1 MAETGSASRRS
12 KAKRPRAVAEPRAS
26 RRAVAAPEPRAGR
39 RAERRQAILA
49 AALREFSAR
58 GFAAA
63 RLDDV
68 ADAAG
73 IAKGTIYLY
82 FRDKEALFQDLIRS
96 EMSPVVATLETA
108 LAVDLPVRAVAERA
122 VELFVRE
129 IYGTSRKDII
139 RLIISEGPRF
149 PKLAD
154 FYYREVLSRV
164 IAAVR
169 ALLARALER
178 GELRSDAIIRFPQLL
193 AAPGIVA
200 IIWSGLFERHE
211 PLDVRTLMRAHLD
224 LLFGEGKAK

>member
-1 MAETGSASRRS
+1 MAEAATANRRN
-12 KAKRPRAVAEPRAS
+12 KARRPRRAAGPRAS
-26 RRAVAAPEPRAGR
+26 R

-49 AALREFSAR
+49 AALQEFSAR

-68 ADAAG
+68 AVAAG

-96 EMSPVVATLETA
+96 EMSPVVATFETA

-149 PKLAD
+149 PQLAD
-154 FYYREVLSRV
+154 FYYREVVSRI

-169 ALLARALER
+169 ALLARALAR
-178 GELRSDAIIRFPQLL
+178 GELRSDALIRFPQLL
-193 AAPGIVA
+193 AAPGILA
-200 IIWSGLFERHE
+200 IVWSGLFERHD
-211 PLDVRTLMRAHLD
+211 PLDVRALMRAHLD